1 LSWVAS
7 TITPFS
13 SYAIAIIARAVE
25 VESRY
30 LKAIPAAMPRHAGDR
45 LPRLA
50 ISV

>member
-1 LSWVAS
+1 MGRLHDLAV
-7 TITPFS
+7 FE
-13 SYAIAIIARAVE
+13 YAIAIIARAIE